1 MPRKKKL
8 VDPEKTNP
16 SEQENGDLDVRQEPY
31 TPRSAYESPNRVVLP
46 RKIGRRRPE
55 DERGYKPTVI

>member
-1 MPRKKKL
+1 MKRKLTSIRGRRIRQDNDENHEEVMPL
-8 VDPEKTNP
+8 SVWE
-16 SEQENGDLDVRQEPY
+16 G
-31 TPRSAYESPNRVVLP
+31 AGESPNRILLP

>member
-1 MPRKKKL
+1 MPL
-8 VDPEKTNP
+8 SVWE
-16 SEQENGDLDVRQEPY
+16 G
-31 TPRSAYESPNRVVLP
+31 AGESPNRILLP